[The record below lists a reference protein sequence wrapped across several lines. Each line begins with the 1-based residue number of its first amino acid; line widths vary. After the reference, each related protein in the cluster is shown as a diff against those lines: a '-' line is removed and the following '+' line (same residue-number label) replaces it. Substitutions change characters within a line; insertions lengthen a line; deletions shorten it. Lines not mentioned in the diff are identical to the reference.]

1 MKLSNAICWLNG
13 LFSPGIFQHSSRLLL
28 CFLTISLMIPRPV
41 KAQPETSAIDRGR
54 LTKVIVVESVITTA
68 TMIGLHYL
76 WYKKFPRSRFHLFND
91 NGEWMLMDKIGHAAT
106 GYNVSAIQY
115 DMMRWSGVDNRT
127 ASWVGGLTAFGLQT
141 LVELFD
147 GYSSQWGFSPGDMLA
162 NFSGAALFVG
172 QQLTWGEQRARLKFS
187 FHKTLYSGYSKSEL
201 GSNRWQRWLKDY
213 NGQTYWLSV
222 NPASFLRSNTSF
234 PSYLNVAIGY
244 GAEGMLA
251 ARSNPTAINGKPVPE
266 FPRVRRWLLSPDIDF
281 KKIHPGDKPQAL
293 LSLPSILKV
302 PAPALEWK
310 KTTGTRFHWIYF

>member
-1 MKLSNAICWLNG
+1 MLSL
-13 LFSPGIFQHSSRLLL
+13 LLL
-28 CFLTISLMIPRPV
+28 CPTSF
-41 KAQPETSAIDRGR
+41 AQPDPSTIDRAR

-91 NGEWMLMDKIGHAAT
+91 NSEWMLMDKIGHAAT

-115 DMMRWSGVDNRT
+115 DMMRWSGVSNRT
-127 ASWVGGLTAFGLQT
+127 AAWVGGLTAFGLQT
-141 LVELFD
+141 LVEIFD

-172 QQLTWGEQRARLKFS
+172 QQIGWGEQRARLKFS
-187 FHKTLYSGYSKSEL
+187 FHKTIYADYSKAEL
-201 GSNRWQRWLKDY
+201 GSNKWQRWLKDY

-222 NPASFLRSNTSF
+222 NPSSFLKSNTSF

-244 GAEGMLA
+244 GAEGMLG
-251 ARSNPTAINGKPVPE
+251 ARSNPSNINGKPVPD
-266 FPRVRRWLLSPDIDF
+266 FRRGQRWLLSPDIDL
-281 KKIHPGDKPQAL
+281 KRINPNGQPQVL

-302 PAPALEWK
+302 PAPAVEWK
-310 KTTGTRFHWIYF
+310 KSTGARFHWLYF

>member
-1 MKLSNAICWLNG
+1 MEISNRITGLKALHGSGKLPRVSRF
-13 LFSPGIFQHSSRLLL
+13 LFFFLALLL
-28 CFLTISLMIPRPV
+28 LIPWPV
-41 KAQPETSAIDRGR
+41 MAQPDPSTVNRSR

-91 NGEWMLMDKIGHAAT
+91 NSEWMLMDKIGHAAT

-147 GYSSQWGFSPGDMLA
+147 GFSSQWGFSTGDMLA
-162 NFSGAALFVG
+162 NFTGAALFVG
-172 QQLTWGEQRARLKFS
+172 QQLSWGEQRARLKFS
-187 FHKTLYSGYSKSEL
+187 FHKTLYSGYSRSEL
-201 GSNRWQRWLKDY
+201 GSNKWQRWLKDY

-244 GAEGMLA
+244 GADGMLG
-251 ARSNPTAINGKPVPE
+251 ARSNPSVINGKPVPE
-266 FPRVRRWLLSPDIDF
+266 FPRVRRWLLSPDLDF
-281 KKIHPGDKPQAL
+281 KKINPTDKPQAL

-302 PAPALEWK
+302 PAPTLEWK

>member
-1 MKLSNAICWLNG
+1 MKQFNEISWLNVLRSLG
-13 LFSPGIFQHSSRLLL
+13 VSRRSTRLLP
-28 CFLTISLMIPRPV
+28 CFLALLTFVPRPLN
-41 KAQPETSAIDRGR
+41 AQPNSSAIDRGR

-251 ARSNPTAINGKPVPE
+251 ARSNPPAINGKPVPE

-281 KKIHPGDKPQAL
+281 KKIQPSENPQAL

-302 PAPALEWK
+302 PAPTLEWK